1 MYLGKP
7 TIQFWIL
14 IKRILNWDCQWITD
28 YAHLFYN
35 KPWSFISLCYLR
47 DIENVYAIPPFSL
60 TVSTTIG
67 RGAGCSS
74 TLEAGYNKVSG
85 IITNIRLS
93 WQNPD
98 RFLNASWNPIH
109 GHTEIGTQIPSP
121 SYLQSGIDLATQAV
135 YLYGGIT
142 IILYKTKQ
150 FVKKPSVFLLSR
162 RKWEEIDTSPVG
174 LVHDLQVSVLN
185 RTKSPGAIDGEMMC
199 LITAWFPLLGG
210 LSESLHT
217 VRTRGLISFDDK

>member
-1 MYLGKP
+1 MF
-7 TIQFWIL
+7 T
-14 IKRILNWDCQWITD
+14 R
-28 YAHLFYN
+28 
-35 KPWSFISLCYLR
+35 S
-47 DIENVYAIPPFSL
+47 PPFSL

-93 WQNPD
+93 WLNPD

-185 RTKSPGAIDGEMMC
+185 RTKSPWRCRRWNDVFNYRLVPLVRRVIR
-199 LITAWFPLLGG
+199 ITTYSSNARSDLVWW
-210 LSESLHT
+210 
-217 VRTRGLISFDDK
+217 